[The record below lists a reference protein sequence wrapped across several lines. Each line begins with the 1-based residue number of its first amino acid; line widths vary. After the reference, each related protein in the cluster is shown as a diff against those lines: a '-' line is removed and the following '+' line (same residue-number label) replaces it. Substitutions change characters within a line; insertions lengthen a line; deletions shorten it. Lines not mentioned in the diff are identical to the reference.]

1 MGRGVKSAERVLELL
16 EYLSDTGTAGVRLK
30 DVQQALN
37 WPQSSC
43 SMLINRLV
51 ELGYLRP
58 LPQERR
64 FVPTLRIALMGSNY
78 LAQGPHLKGLLS
90 RFEVLCETAGN
101 LCFIAQRN
109 GPSLQYIA
117 FKQMGIGQEP
127 APRVGLT
134 RPLTLAASGRVL
146 LSFMSE
152 AEVLG
157 ILHRNNAEAPC
168 RQFLIAPSSLMA
180 DLELIRNQ
188 GIAESDP
195 QFTPGL
201 VGFATWLTEKES
213 KMAYAIGVAVP
224 AHNSTRE
231 RDRAVRALAQINRER
246 ALLLDDS
253 GSSNC
258 FDQ

>member
-16 EYLSDTGTAGVRLK
+16 EYLSGTGEAGVRLK

-51 ELGYLRP
+51 ELGYLRT

-64 FVPTLRIALMGSNY
+64 FVPTLRFALMGSNY
-78 LAQGPHLKGLLS
+78 LAQGQHLGDLLS
-90 RFEVLCETAGN
+90 RFEELCETAGN

-117 FKQMGIGQEP
+117 FKQLGTGEEP
-127 APRVGLT
+127 APRVGLM
-134 RPLTLAASGRVL
+134 RPLALAASGRVL
-146 LSFMSE
+146 LSFMPE

-157 ILHRNNAEAPC
+157 ILHRNNAEAPS
-168 RQFLIAPSSLMA
+168 RQCLIAPGSLMS
-180 DLELIRNQ
+180 DLEMIRSE

-201 VGFATWLTEKES
+201 VGFATWLTDQDTQ
-213 KMAYAIGVAVP
+213 MAYAIGVAVP
-224 AHNSTRE
+224 TRSSKRH
-231 RDRAVRALAQINRER
+231 RDRAVYALSQINQGC
-246 ALLLDDS
+246 ALLNTAHHS
-253 GSSNC
+253 I
-258 FDQ
+258 DQ